1 MRCERSPTPVRVGV
15 NTLCPRF
22 CRRSATR
29 RQHQPPCQAPCT
41 STKVFG
47 APVCA
52 GAGALPKAAAL
63 APAPALASTP
73 RRVIATSLVAVIV
86 SSLSFVCWPNPTW
99 GASVRPERKTRG
111 HASLAPLTRPPD
123 PLWITGTIRRRPGS
137 VRRGPILGGPAN
149 HQARFMRFPPQFL
162 DELRARLP
170 VSEVVGRRV
179 RLKKAGRE
187 WKGLSPF
194 NKEKTPSFF
203 VNDQKMAWF
212 DFSSG
217 KNGSIFDFVMMT
229 EGLTFP
235 EAVERLAAQAG
246 IPLPK
251 ISPAE
256 EARDERRKTL
266 HDIVELAA
274 KFFEA
279 TLASRAGAKG
289 RGYLADRGLD
299 PATQVKFR
307 LGYAPAE
314 RFALKEHLG
323 KAGIATED
331 LIEAGLLVA
340 GDEIPVPYDRFRDRI
355 MFPITDLRGRVIA
368 FGGRALEKDA
378 QAKYLNS
385 PETVLFHKGATLY
398 NVAAARAAAH
408 KGAALIAVEGY
419 IDVIAMVTA
428 GFEATVAPLG
438 TALTADQ
445 LVLLWKMADEPTLCF
460 DGDAAGRRAAYR
472 AVDLAL
478 PLIKPG
484 KSLKFASLPEGHDPD
499 DLVRAGGREAI
510 NEVIGAARP
519 LAHVLWMRETE
530 AGTLDTPERRAA
542 FEARLAEVTAT
553 IADDSVRK
561 YYRREFGDRLRRL
574 FEVDERPTMRDRPG
588 PGRIANSG
596 WRMASGGT
604 AARRSQSAVRPLA
617 GERYL
622 AASAQ
627 LSASPVHRG
636 HRAAI
641 ALREALILQA
651 VINHPW
657 LLHEHLEELAGVEFR
672 NAEAAK
678 VKGEL
683 IDIFAHGGAP
693 DGTAMVAELGRRGL
707 AEASGR
713 ILKAI
718 TTPSVWGVR
727 PEAAPDDVLTTWKQ
741 LVALHRQWH
750 SLIKELR
757 DAEQALGQD
766 ATEANYSW
774 LQDVKARLGVLDGT
788 EALIEGF
795 GASSGRPV
803 RSL

>member
-1 MRCERSPTPVRVGV
+1 
-15 NTLCPRF
+15 
-22 CRRSATR
+22 
-29 RQHQPPCQAPCT
+29 
-41 STKVFG
+41 
-47 APVCA
+47 
-52 GAGALPKAAAL
+52 
-63 APAPALASTP
+63 
-73 RRVIATSLVAVIV
+73 
-86 SSLSFVCWPNPTW
+86 
-99 GASVRPERKTRG
+99 
-111 HASLAPLTRPPD
+111 
-123 PLWITGTIRRRPGS
+123 
-137 VRRGPILGGPAN
+137 
-149 HQARFMRFPPQFL
+149 MRFPPQFL
-162 DELRARLP
+162 DELRERLL

-187 WKGLSPF
+187 WRGLSPF
-194 NKEKTPSFF
+194 NQEKTPSFF
-203 VNDQKMAWF
+203 VNDQKSMWF

-217 KNGSIFDFVMMT
+217 KNGNIFDFVMMT

-235 EAVERLAAQAG
+235 EAVERLAGEAG
-246 IPLPK
+246 LALPT
-251 ISPAE
+251 ISREE

-266 HDIVELAA
+266 NDVMELAA

-279 TLASRAGAKG
+279 TLASRAGAKA

-307 LGYAPAE
+307 LGYGPAE

-323 KAGIATED
+323 KEGISTAD
-331 LIEAGLLVA
+331 MVEAGLLVA
-340 GDEIPVPYDRFRDRI
+340 GEDIPVPYDRFRDRV

-385 PETVLFHKGATLY
+385 PETPLFHKGATLY
-398 NVAAARAAAH
+398 NIAAARAAAH
-408 KGAALIAVEGY
+408 KGAPVIAVEGY
-419 IDVIAMVTA
+419 VDVIAMVTA

-460 DGDAAGRRAAYR
+460 DGDSAGRRAAYR

-478 PLIKPG
+478 PLIKAG

-510 NEVIGAARP
+510 SEVIGAARP

-530 AGTLDTPERRAA
+530 AGGFDTPERRAA
-542 FEARLAEVTAT
+542 FEARIAEVTAA
-553 IADDSVRK
+553 IGDDSVRK
-561 YYRREFGDRLRRL
+561 YYRREFGDRLRQM
-574 FEVDERPTMRDRPG
+574 FDAGDRPQARQK
-588 PGRIANSG
+588 PGRRANSD
-596 WRMASGGT
+596 WRMANRKENNFRHAPSRYSPV
-604 AARRSQSAVRPLA
+604 AIRPLSH
-617 GERYL
+617 GEPYVV
-622 AASAQ
+622 ASAQ
-627 LSASPVHRG
+627 LAASPVHRG

-641 ALREALILQA
+641 PLREALILQA

-657 LLHEHLEELAGVEFR
+657 LLHDHLEELAGVEFR
-672 NAEAAK
+672 HAGAAR
-678 VKGEL
+678 VKSEL
-683 IDIFAHGGAP
+683 IDIFAHGAAS
-693 DGTAMVAELGRRGL
+693 DGEAMIAELGRRGL
-707 AEASGR
+707 TEVAARMS
-713 ILKAI
+713 KAI
-718 TTPSVWGVR
+718 TTPSVWGAQS
-727 PEAAPDDVLTTWKQ
+727 EAAPDDVLMTWKQ

-757 DAEQALGQD
+757 EAEQALGQET
-766 ATEANYSW
+766 TEANYSW
-774 LQDVKARLGVLDGT
+774 LQDVKGRLAVLDGT